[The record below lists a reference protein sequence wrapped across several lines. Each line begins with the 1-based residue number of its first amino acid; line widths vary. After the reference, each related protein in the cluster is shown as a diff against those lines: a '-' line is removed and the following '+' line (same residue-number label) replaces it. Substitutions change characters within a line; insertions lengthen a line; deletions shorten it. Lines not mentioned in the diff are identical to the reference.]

1 MFYEKIFIDNNYI
14 IKDNDKI
21 KIYNRKTGTYYFNSY
36 DIMHLQCN
44 KIKIS
49 DMPDM
54 TYFIYNDNTYRIEG
68 QEHFICY
75 NIQSKSA
82 NDLINVNSKAFYL
95 GNLQ

>member
-1 MFYEKIFIDNNYI
+1 MFYEKIFTDEKYV
-14 IKDNDKI
+14 IKDNNKTR
-21 KIYNRKTGTYYFNSY
+21 IYNRKIGSYHFNSS
-36 DIMHLQCN
+36 DIMHLQCK

-75 NIQSKSA
+75 NIQSKSI
-82 NDLINVNSKAFYL
+82 NDTINIDSNAFYL